1 MLRTPYRA
9 RYFRC
14 VSLVGALWHPSF
26 IRARL
31 AGAAAAFFGARLEPN
46 VIPAAPEAEIN
57 RLRFIRPKILAN
69 PDRPKSHFRLPPAS
83 SGIAQNLRYQWRGG
97 FMASRAP
104 AVPKKAAAPKK
115 DIEKQSIPLEE
126 QIRQRAHQI
135 YLQRGG
141 QNGSDLDD
149 WFQAEAQLRLAE
161 EEESLSRAEG
171 EGLVS
176 AHPV

>member
-1 MLRTPYRA
+1 
-9 RYFRC
+9 
-14 VSLVGALWHPSF
+14 
-26 IRARL
+26 
-31 AGAAAAFFGARLEPN
+31 
-46 VIPAAPEAEIN
+46 
-57 RLRFIRPKILAN
+57 
-69 PDRPKSHFRLPPAS
+69 
-83 SGIAQNLRYQWRGG
+83 
-97 FMASRAP
+97 MASRAP

-176 AHPV
+176 AHPVT